1 MTFCTNISRAYAFR
15 QNHTTTHPILQLLK
29 DISNDNNSKDVTL
42 AVFLDLSKAFDTIGH
57 KILINKLEHYG
68 IRGLCKNW
76 FANYL
81 CNRLQYTDIDGFQ
94 SSRMHI
100 STGVPQGS
108 ILGPVLF
115 LVYINDIYK
124 CSTINLL
131 CFADD
136 TTAYMSGPN
145 VKDLTAEVNV
155 VQLKK
160 LYDWLFKCK

>member
-1 MTFCTNISRAYAFR
+1 MFDFTKNLHLATSGPPEIWQDHQISRAGGPMD
-15 QNHTTTHPILQLLK
+15 HCLE
-29 DISNDNNSKDVTL
+29 
-42 AVFLDLSKAFDTIGH
+42 
-57 KILINKLEHYG
+57 ILISSPV
-68 IRGLCKNW
+68 
-76 FANYL
+76 
-81 CNRLQYTDIDGFQ
+81 DGFQ

-155 VQLKK
+155 QLKK
-160 LYDWLFKCK
+160 LRLALL

>member
-1 MTFCTNISRAYAFR
+1 
-15 QNHTTTHPILQLLK
+15 
-29 DISNDNNSKDVTL
+29 
-42 AVFLDLSKAFDTIGH
+42 
-57 KILINKLEHYG
+57 
-68 IRGLCKNW
+68 
-76 FANYL
+76 
-81 CNRLQYTDIDGFQ
+81 
-94 SSRMHI
+94 MHI

-145 VKDLTAEVNV
+145 VKELIAEVN

-160 LYDWLFKCK
+160 LYDWLCCNKLSLNGNNKIIIIKLYLYTDKSGTAAPFTGVYTH

>member
-1 MTFCTNISRAYAFR
+1 M
-15 QNHTTTHPILQLLK
+15 
-29 DISNDNNSKDVTL
+29 
-42 AVFLDLSKAFDTIGH
+42 
-57 KILINKLEHYG
+57 
-68 IRGLCKNW
+68 CKNW
-76 FANYL
+76 FAN
-81 CNRLQYTDIDGFQ
+81 DHIDGFQ
-94 SSRMHI
+94 SSSMLI

-115 LVYINDIYK
+115 LVYINDICK

-145 VKDLTAEVNV
+145 VNDLTAEVK

-160 LYDWLFKCK
+160 YYTLFRPTSNVHVDINNKLFINNETIQMVGETDEQESTTFLGI